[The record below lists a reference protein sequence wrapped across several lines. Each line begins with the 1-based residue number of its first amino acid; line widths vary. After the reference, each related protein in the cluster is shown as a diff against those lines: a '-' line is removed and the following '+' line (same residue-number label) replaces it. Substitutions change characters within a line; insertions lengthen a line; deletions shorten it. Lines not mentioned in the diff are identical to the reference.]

1 MQVAV
6 STLWMVLY
14 ELLIAMPNDHH
25 NESDPKMLQHSD
37 RLELRKALD
46 SFADEQQ
53 QEVSFSFLSSISELE
68 KDKDVVKRVFPG
80 NGAC

>member
-1 MQVAV
+1 M
-6 STLWMVLY
+6 
-14 ELLIAMPNDHH
+14 
-25 NESDPKMLQHSD
+25 QHSD

-53 QEVSFSFLSSISELE
+53 QEVPFSFLPSISELE